1 MTLLWPGE
9 SWPKCLHGTRSCYA
23 FGWEDS
29 FVEQARERE
38 SRYPV
43 SPTSWKQPWVFLYL
57 SPSDTSSVSSL
68 HPCLNWPVWL
78 KVQPLSFPHSE
89 GSLLSCGNC
98 PPSFIITFLVTHCP
112 APVKRCTPPAGAPRS
127 LWALWLETR
136 HDVFLH
142 LEETDSFEKH
152 SSFQGQT
159 GRCRE
164 NIYQE
169 KHLKDVHL
177 YA

>member
-1 MTLLWPGE
+1 MLLDE
-9 SWPKCLHGTRSCYA
+9 KTRLWSRQ
-23 FGWEDS
+23 E
-29 FVEQARERE
+29 RERADIQCLLPPE
-38 SRYPV
+38 NSPGSFCICPLLTLVAFLLYTLAWTGPCGWKFSPFPSPILKDPCFPV
-43 SPTSWKQPWVFLYL
+43 ATVHL
-57 SPSDTSSVSSL
+57 
-68 HPCLNWPVWL
+68 
-78 KVQPLSFPHSE
+78 PLSF
-89 GSLLSCGNC
+89 
-98 PPSFIITFLVTHCP
+98 ITFLVTHCP